1 MNIYCPMTMDAE
13 RLTQFTPEWDGE
25 RDKHGRPWVSDDV
38 LRRMENV
45 TITQAW
51 GTCRGADYHYQYEG
65 GFMCN
70 KPGSTLVGRAM
81 TAVYMPKRPDL
92 RAAVDAA
99 GKSFDNEGDLVS
111 WPIEE
116 LVQDDVYVADVFGRI
131 KDGPVIGE
139 NLATAIYSRTG
150 KGVVHDAAVRD
161 IDGINEIDG
170 FVAYCRG
177 VHPSHASPHTAV
189 LAGVNCPVR
198 IGETTVMPG
207 DVVLAREDGVVFV
220 PAHLALKTVESA
232 ELVTL
237 RDVFGTQR
245 IREGVYGPGAI
256 DQAWTEAMESDFR
269 DWIRAEAPRRGLDP
283 AAVESLMQR
292 MAGERTW

>member
-1 MNIYCPMTMDAE
+1 MDPE
-13 RLTQFTPEWDGE
+13 RLAQFTAEWDGE
-25 RDKHGRPWVSDDV
+25 RDEHGRPHVPDDV
-38 LRRMENV
+38 LRRMEKV

-65 GFMCN
+65 GFVCN
-70 KPGSTLVGRAM
+70 KPGSVLVGRAM
-81 TAVYMPKRPDL
+81 TAVYMPHRPDL
-92 RAAVDAA
+92 RASVGAA
-99 GKSFDNEGDLVS
+99 GAEYGCEGDVVS

-116 LVQDDVYVADVFGRI
+116 LAKDDIYVADVFGRI

-139 NLATAIYSRTG
+139 NLATAIYARTG

-161 IDGINEIDG
+161 IDGINAIEG

-177 VHPSHASPHTAV
+177 VHPSHASPKTAA
-189 LAGVNCPVR
+189 LMGINCPVR

-207 DVVLAREDGVVFV
+207 DVVLAREDGVVFI

-237 RDVFGTQR
+237 KDEFGTQR

-256 DQAWTEAMESDFR
+256 DQQWTTAMDADFR
-269 DWIRAEAPRRGLDP
+269 EWLRSEAPKRGLDP
-283 AAVESLMQR
+283 AAVEGLMQR